1 VTELLGRRIL
11 IVEDE
16 MLIALLL
23 QDILQE
29 LGCVVVGIA
38 PRPVEAFGLI
48 DTHRDVLDAATLDIN
63 LGYTTSHNV
72 AAALD
77 ALGIPCLITTGYN
90 DAFHLVGLERY
101 PRVLKPYQSS
111 DIEQALRR
119 LDWRE

>member
-16 MLIALLL
+16 MLIAIMLEEM
-23 QDILQE
+23 LQE

-38 PRPVEAFGLI
+38 ARPVEAFGLI
-48 DTHRDVLDAATLDIN
+48 DTHRDVLNAATLDIN
-63 LGYTTSHNV
+63 LGYTTSHGV

-77 ALGIPCLITTGYN
+77 ALGIPCLITTGYS
-90 DAFHLVGLERY
+90 DAPHLVGLERY
-101 PRVLKPYQSS
+101 PRVQKPYQRA

>member
-16 MLIALLL
+16 MLIALMLE
-23 QDILQE
+23 DMLQE

-38 PRPVEAFGLI
+38 PRPDQAFRLI

-63 LGYTTSHNV
+63 LGYTTSHGV

-77 ALGIPCLITTGYN
+77 ALGIPCLIATGYN
-90 DAFHLVGLERY
+90 DAPILSAWNNIPE
-101 PRVLKPYQSS
+101 S
-111 DIEQALRR
+111 
-119 LDWRE
+119 